1 MVLVP
6 KSYTLPLKCA
16 RKYPIHDLFLFIIR
30 VVILELVR
38 WKLRHLNR
46 RRDCYPTQNWLDT
59 LQNASM
65 CLASAKLVA
74 TKKKHPR
81 FNLLCFFSKH
91 AMSVVIYLKYFEI
104 VLRTMSNQNPIF
116 VPSIQGNFA
125 SHRATW
131 MICCTCWR
139 IQKSKTQHHASGS
152 NLFAPKTVRFTLKTY
167 LFCSNRFQTKQRFGS
182 VHAVLQKA
190 TCCVHAGGNWRANHV
205 LNRGGSAFG

>member
-74 TKKKHPR
+74 TKKKTSQVQSAVFLFKTCNVR
-81 FNLLCFFSKH
+81 GNL
-91 AMSVVIYLKYFEI
+91 FEI
-104 VLRTMSNQNPIF
+104 FWNCVEDHVKPKPNFCSQHSREFCFPPCNLDDMLYVLTHSEVQNSTPCIWFKF
-116 VPSIQGNFA
+116 VCSQNSA
-125 SHRATW
+125 VHLE
-131 MICCTCWR
+131 
-139 IQKSKTQHHASGS
+139 
-152 NLFAPKTVRFTLKTY
+152 NLFI
-167 LFCSNRFQTKQRFGS
+167 
-182 VHAVLQKA
+182 LQQ
-190 TCCVHAGGNWRANHV
+190 
-205 LNRGGSAFG
+205 